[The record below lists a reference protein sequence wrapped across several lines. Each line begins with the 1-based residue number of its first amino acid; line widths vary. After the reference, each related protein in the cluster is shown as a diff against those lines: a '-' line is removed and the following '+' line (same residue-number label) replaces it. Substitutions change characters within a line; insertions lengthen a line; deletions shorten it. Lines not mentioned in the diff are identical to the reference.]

1 MYCTLLLGFWVILFS
16 TLKGRMTLMQNVTRW
31 QHSILHADKHVM
43 PTSVLSALRLSYT
56 KVSLPFC
63 WASLPAVVE
72 AGISND
78 VSSLSS
84 GVHDK
89 VCVVLEW
96 LK

>member
-1 MYCTLLLGFWVILFS
+1 M
-16 TLKGRMTLMQNVTRW
+16 
-31 QHSILHADKHVM
+31 H
-43 PTSVLSALRLSYT
+43 TSVLSALRLSYT